1 MYEVYKSVPSEQIFV
16 LSRGAKRTIFLQ
28 YMIECTNYRRVVYQ
42 IITKVENLLCTKY
55 NACTKYQTVF
65 RKFDQNRKSCVQ
77 PKKVYQLYFWSSCD
91 CTVCIVN
98 VALCIVHFECVCSI

>member
-55 NACTKYQTVF
+55 NACTKN
-65 RKFDQNRKSCVQ
+65 RLHFDGKLQSV
-77 PKKVYQLYFWSSCD
+77 
-91 CTVCIVN
+91 
-98 VALCIVHFECVCSI
+98 